1 MYECFI
7 FHLHQT
13 RQARIDE
20 SNISLLNWLHSFT
33 LTPSMMIFSVTLLK
47 YEILTNICRIYSMH
61 FELFLS
67 CAFLH
72 YFHIITNSFLY
83 FHIFKY
89 SIILQLSICIEIKQI
104 KQFIRC
110 SLFIKDK
117 SVSSMNAI

>member
-1 MYECFI
+1 MSVSYFTRIYQNKLGWMNVI
-7 FHLHQT
+7 FRLL
-13 RQARIDE
+13 IGC
-20 SNISLLNWLHSFT
+20 ILFSLT
-33 LTPSMMIFSVTLLK
+33 LSMMIFSGTLLK

-89 SIILQLSICIEIKQI
+89 SIILQLSICIEIKLI